1 MKTIRQSLLARAW
14 GRRSRVGDIV
24 IFDVLG
30 AAPRGSGATEAAAR
44 EDVRRVAQSLRA
56 PHEDFN
62 GEAFLVLPPN
72 GRGILCSNVCGYNSG
87 IRKRTDWRHHHA
99 WNSKPEIRL
108 GRNREILSPA
118 RRAVTKRW

>member
-14 GRRSRVGDIV
+14 SRRSRVGDIV

-44 EDVRRVAQSLRA
+44 EDVRRVAENLRA

-72 GRGILCSNVCGYNSG
+72 GRGVLRPNACGHSNG
-87 IRKRTDWRHHHA
+87 IGNCADWRHHHA
-99 WNSKPEIRL
+99 WNSKPQIRL
-108 GRNREILSPA
+108 GPN
-118 RRAVTKRW
+118 